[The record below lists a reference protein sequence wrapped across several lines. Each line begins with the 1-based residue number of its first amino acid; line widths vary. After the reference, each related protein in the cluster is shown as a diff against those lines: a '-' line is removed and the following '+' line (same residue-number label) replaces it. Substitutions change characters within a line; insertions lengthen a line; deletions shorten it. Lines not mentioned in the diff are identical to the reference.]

1 MNTEFSSTSRMMDIM
16 ELGRIQKS
24 ITIKKQ
30 EERILTDRM
39 QRETSI
45 SPATDKGRIIDIN
58 V

>member
-16 ELGRIQKS
+16 ELGRIQRF

-30 EERILTDRM
+30 EEKVLTDRI
-39 QRETSI
+39 QRETSV
-45 SPATDKGRIIDIN
+45 SSVTDKGRIIDIN

>member
-16 ELGRIQKS
+16 ELGRIQRF

-30 EERILTDRM
+30 EEKVLTDRM
-39 QRETSI
+39 QRETSV
-45 SPATDKGRIIDIN
+45 SSVTDKGRIIDIN

>member
-24 ITIKKQ
+24 IYIKKQ
-30 EERILTDRM
+30 EEKILTDRM

>member
-30 EERILTDRM
+30 EEKILTDRM

>member
-30 EERILTDRM
+30 EERILTDRI
-39 QRETSI
+39 QRETSV
-45 SPATDKGRIIDIN
+45 SSVTDKGRIIDIN

>member
-30 EERILTDRM
+30 EERILTDRI
-39 QRETSI
+39 QRETSV
-45 SPATDKGRIIDIN
+45 STVTDKGRIIDIN

>member
-24 ITIKKQ
+24 IIIKKQ

-39 QRETSI
+39 QRETSV
-45 SPATDKGRIIDIN
+45 SSVTDKGRIIDIN

>member
-16 ELGRIQKS
+16 ELGRIQRS

-30 EERILTDRM
+30 EERILTDRI
-39 QRETSI
+39 QRETSV
-45 SPATDKGRIIDIN
+45 STVTDKGRIIDIN

>member
-16 ELGRIQKS
+16 ELGRIQRS

-30 EERILTDRM
+30 EERILTDRI
-39 QRETSI
+39 QRETSV
-45 SPATDKGRIIDIN
+45 SSVTDKGRIIDIN

>member
-16 ELGRIQKS
+16 ELGRIQRS

-39 QRETSI
+39 QRETSV
-45 SPATDKGRIIDIN
+45 SSVTDKGRIIDIN

>member
-24 ITIKKQ
+24 IYIKKQ
-30 EERILTDRM
+30 EEKILTDRM

-45 SPATDKGRIIDIN
+45 SSVTDKGRIIDIN

>member
-16 ELGRIQKS
+16 ELGRIQRF
-24 ITIKKQ
+24 IYIKKQ
-30 EERILTDRM
+30 EEKILTDRM

>member
-16 ELGRIQKS
+16 ELGRIQRS
-24 ITIKKQ
+24 IIIKKQ

-39 QRETSI
+39 QRETSV
-45 SPATDKGRIIDIN
+45 STVTDKGRIIDIN

>member
-24 ITIKKQ
+24 IIIKKQ
-30 EERILTDRM
+30 EERILTDRI
-39 QRETSI
+39 QRETSV
-45 SPATDKGRIIDIN
+45 SSVTDKGRIIDIN

>member
-24 ITIKKQ
+24 IIIKKQ
-30 EERILTDRM
+30 EEKVLTDRM
-39 QRETSI
+39 QRETSV
-45 SPATDKGRIIDIN
+45 SSVTDKGRIIDIN

>member
-30 EERILTDRM
+30 EEKVLTDRM
-39 QRETSI
+39 QRETSV
-45 SPATDKGRIIDIN
+45 SSVTDKGRIIDIN